1 MIAPRRRGL
10 GLAVTLFASAS
21 LANGRFPTAQM
32 VQLSAGQRPAR
43 IVLRTT
49 FGVLLGE
56 DDGRRWSWMCEDAF
70 GYGRPDVWDP
80 PVALGSPGPDGVPL
94 LLGTPGGL
102 RRTTDACGSSAVPE
116 VGTDYTADLSAT
128 GDGRTVHWVGSFLD
142 PSTRGLVN
150 RVRAS
155 DDGGRTF
162 RTVYQGAPGVLFLTM
177 EAAPSNP
184 RRVYLT
190 ARAENPTRDLL
201 YRSDDGAMTLTESPL
216 DLQGGAE
223 GWLSAVDPRD
233 PDVVYVRSFADDPL
247 RARDPGAT
255 LLLRSSD
262 GGARF
267 TEIARTTG
275 AMRGFALSGDG
286 RTVWVGG
293 PDDGLLRSVDGGAF
307 ERVSGVQVQCLRWHA
322 GALYVCG
329 NHVVDGFNL
338 ARSDDGGRTM
348 VPLVDF
354 RRLGAPSGCA
364 AGTAVRDVC
373 APSWPTVQSGFGS
386 LPDAG
391 AAMDSGTADS
401 GMVAITEPGGC
412 SVGARRGGGGWW
424 AALLA
429 LAGFTARRNRR
440 PWPSPRWPRAER
452 QGRGRARPWRL
463 GP

>member
-1 MIAPRRRGL
+1 MIVPRRRALAL
-10 GLAVTLFASAS
+10 GLA
-21 LANGRFPTAQM
+21 LAAATSGARGNGRFPTAQM
-32 VQLSAGQRPAR
+32 VQLSTGAHPAR

-49 FGVLLGE
+49 FGVLVGA

-80 PVALGSPGPDGVPL
+80 PLAFGAPGPDGVPL
-94 LLGTPGGL
+94 LLGIPTGL
-102 RRTTDACGSSAVPE
+102 RRTLDACGSTAVPE
-116 VGTDYTADLSAT
+116 VGTDYTADLSASE
-128 GDGRTVHWVGSFLD
+128 DGRAVQWVGSFLD
-142 PSTRGLVN
+142 ATTRGLVN

-162 RTVYQGAPGVLFLTM
+162 RTVYEGAAGVLFLTM

-190 ARAENPTRDLL
+190 ARAEKPARDLL

-216 DLQGGAE
+216 DLHGGAE
-223 GWLSAVDPRD
+223 GWISAVDPTN

-247 RARDPGAT
+247 RAREPGAT
-255 LLLRSSD
+255 LLLRSAD
-262 GGARF
+262 GGAHF
-267 TEIARTTG
+267 TEVTRTTG

-293 PDDGLLRSVDGGAF
+293 PDDGLLRAVDGGAF

-322 GALYVCG
+322 GSLYVCG
-329 NHVVDGFNL
+329 NHVIDGFNL

-354 RRLGAPSGCA
+354 RTLGAPTGCA

-373 APSWPTVQSGFGS
+373 APTWSTVQSGFGIA
-386 LPDAG
+386 PDAG
-391 AAMDSGTADS
+391 LDAGTDAGPTTRLTAD
-401 GMVAITEPGGC
+401 PGGC
-412 SVGARRGGGGWW
+412 AVGARG
-424 AALLA
+424 
-429 LAGFTARRNRR
+429 
-440 PWPSPRWPRAER
+440 
-452 QGRGRARPWRL
+452 GRARGAGWWLL
-463 GP
+463 GLLGAAGRRRRRPDYSAA

>member
-1 MIAPRRRGL
+1 MIVPRRRALAL
-10 GLAVTLFASAS
+10 GLAVALFACSS

-32 VQLSAGQRPAR
+32 VQLSIGPHPAR

-49 FGVLLGE
+49 FGVLVGA

-80 PVALGSPGPDGVPL
+80 PVALGSPGADGVPL
-94 LLGTPGGL
+94 LLGTPTGL
-102 RRTTDACGSSAVPE
+102 RRTLDVCGSTAVPE
-116 VGTDYTADLSAT
+116 VGTDFTADLSAT
-128 GDGRTVHWVGSFLD
+128 EDGRTVHQVGSFLD
-142 PSTRGLVN
+142 AATRGLVN
-150 RVRAS
+150 RVRRS

-162 RTVYQGAPGVLFLTM
+162 RTVYEGSPGVLFLTM

-190 ARAENPTRDLL
+190 ARAENPSRDLL
-201 YRSDDGAMTLTESPL
+201 YRSDDGAMTLAESPL

-223 GWLSAVDPRD
+223 GWISAIDPTD

-247 RARDPGAT
+247 RAREQGAT

-267 TEIARTTG
+267 AEVTRTMG

-293 PDDGLLRSVDGGAF
+293 PSEGLLRSADGAPF
-307 ERVSGVQVQCLRWHA
+307 ERVSTVQVQCLRWHA

-329 NHVVDGFNL
+329 NHAVDGFNL

-354 RRLGAPSGCA
+354 RTLSAPTGCA

-373 APSWPTVQSGFGS
+373 APTWPTVREGFGS

-391 AAMDSGTADS
+391 AAMDAGTDA
-401 GMVAITEPGGC
+401 GATATPAGAGGC
-412 SVGARRGGGGWW
+412 AVGARRGRGGWW
-424 AALLA
+424 VVALTGLMA
-429 LAGFTARRNRR
+429 WRRRR
-440 PWPSPRWPRAER
+440 R
-452 QGRGRARPWRL
+452 Q
-463 GP
+463 